1 MAIRPQ
7 SMVFTLFGDYVRH
20 RGGDA
25 WVGTI
30 IRVGAVFGLSEQAI
44 RSALSRMARRGW
56 LSVRRFRNRS
66 YYCLTDRSI
75 KILAEGDRRIF
86 EYPRED
92 WDGTWWVLT
101 YSIPERTREL
111 RDRLRKELTWLGYG
125 LLGSATWI
133 SPRNH
138 ADILE
143 RVVDELGVRGM
154 VELFRGPHLGF
165 STTDELV
172 DRCWDLRSINQK
184 YAEFIQVYKPK
195 LEELQGRIAR
205 RETIPDEEAFRERF
219 LIVHVYRKFPFIDPQ
234 LPDALLP
241 EGWLGREAMAIFRS
255 YRDILSEPANRFFD
269 SIYEGS
275 HSLVVG

>member
-1 MAIRPQ
+1 MNLRPQ

-30 IRVGAVFGLSEQAI
+30 IRVGSVFGLSEQAV
-44 RSALSRMARRGW
+44 RSALSRMARRSW
-56 LSVRRFRNRS
+56 LTVRRVGNRS
-66 YYCLTDRSI
+66 YYGLTVRSI

-86 EYPRED
+86 EYPADE

-138 ADILE
+138 SDIVE
-143 RVVDELGVRGM
+143 RVVDELGVRGR
-154 VELFRGPHLGF
+154 VEFFRGTHLGF
-165 STTDELV
+165 SSTKELV
-172 DRCWDLRSINQK
+172 DRCWDLESINRR
-184 YAEFIQVYKPK
+184 YAEFIDIYRPK
-195 LEELQGRIAR
+195 LDSLLR
-205 RETIPDEEAFRERF
+205 RLEGGATISDEEAFRERF
-219 LIVHVYRKFPFIDPQ
+219 LIVHLYRKFPFIDPQ
-234 LPDALLP
+234 LPDPLLP
-241 EGWLGREAMAIFRS
+241 EGWLGKEAMRVFRQ
-255 YRDILSEPANRFFD
+255 YRELLAEPANRFFD

-275 HSLVVG
+275 HTLVRS

>member
-1 MAIRPQ
+1 MSLRPQ

-30 IRVGAVFGLSEQAI
+30 IRVGSVFGLSEQAV

-56 LSVRRFRNRS
+56 LSVRRVRNRS
-66 YYCLTDRSI
+66 YYGLTERSV

-86 EYPRED
+86 EYPSDE

-133 SPRNH
+133 SPRDH
-138 ADILE
+138 ADIIE
-143 RVVDELGVRGM
+143 RIVDELGVRGM
-154 VELFRGPHLGF
+154 VELFRGTHHGF
-165 STTDELV
+165 SSTRELV
-172 DRCWDLRSINQK
+172 NRCWDLESINRR
-184 YAEFIQVYKPK
+184 YAEFINEYRPR
-195 LEELQGRIAR
+195 LEALRQRLQRGDMVS
-205 RETIPDEEAFRERF
+205 EEEAFRERF
-219 LIVHVYRKFPFIDPQ
+219 LIVHLYRKFPFIDPQ

-241 EGWLGREAMAIFRS
+241 EGWLGKEAMAVFRQ
-255 YRDILSEPANRFFD
+255 YRELLAEQANRFFD
-269 SIYEGS
+269 RIYEGS
-275 HSLVVG
+275 HSLVRA